1 MKKGLCLLPSPI
13 FIPARRQF
21 LLKGLPVFGMC
32 CLGGFSNKA
41 IVEDA
46 PKDSLETSKHKFLE
60 DSGMSYKEVF
70 DFAFKRR
77 FIESMKIF
85 GEMMG
90 KETFLEM
97 LAKAS
102 ADAAAKATEKQIK
115 NLPQTNFA
123 MFVAGTKMLDRFWS
137 HVVTMKP
144 FEETKTSYEVRVTD
158 CLWSQT
164 FREENAADI
173 GYATHCHVDF
183 ASATAFNPKIRMYR
197 TKTLM
202 EGHNCCDHKWVWEG

>member
-1 MKKGLCLLPSPI
+1 MPKKTSI
-13 FIPARRQF
+13 YMTERRHF

-32 CLGGFSNKA
+32 CFGGLK
-41 IVEDA
+41 
-46 PKDSLETSKHKFLE
+46 SLSVVKPAAVGILDEAQHKFLE
-60 DSGMSYKEVF
+60 DSGMSYKEIF

-77 FIESMKIF
+77 FIESMKILSQ
-85 GEMMG
+85 MLG
-90 KETFLEM
+90 KEKFLEM

-102 ADAAAKATEKQIK
+102 ADAAAKATKKQIE

-123 MFVAGTKMLDRFWS
+123 MFVTGTKMLDRFWN

-144 FEETKTSYEVRVTD
+144 FEETKISYEVRVTE

-164 FREENAADI
+164 FREEDAADI
-173 GYATHCHVDF
+173 GYATHCHVDY
-183 ASATAFNPKIRMYR
+183 ASATAFNPNIRMYR

-202 EGHNCCDHKWVWEG
+202 EGHDYCDHKWVWEG

>member
-1 MKKGLCLLPSPI
+1 MVTKPSV
-13 FIPARRQF
+13 FIPGRRQF

-32 CLGGFSNKA
+32 CFGGFN
-41 IVEDA
+41 
-46 PKDSLETSKHKFLE
+46 SLSVVKPAAKNILEEAQHKFLE
-60 DSGMSYKEVF
+60 DSGMSYKEIF

-77 FIESMKIF
+77 FLESMKIF

-90 KETFLEM
+90 KEKFLEM

-102 ADAAAKATEKQIK
+102 ADAAAKATKEQIK

-123 MFVAGTKMLDRFWS
+123 MFVAGTKMQDRFWS

-144 FEETKTSYEVRVTD
+144 FEETKTSYEVRVTE

-164 FREENAADI
+164 FQEEDAADI
-173 GYATHCHVDF
+173 GYATHCHVDY
-183 ASATAFNPKIRMYR
+183 ASATAFNPNIRMYR
-197 TKTLM
+197 IKTLM
-202 EGHNCCDHKWVWEG
+202 EGHDYCDHKWVWEG